1 VRLVVVVPAYNE
13 EQVLGEAL
21 HDLPSTVD
29 GFASVGVLVVDD
41 GSTDRTA
48 EVARAAG
55 ATVVRHPT
63 NRGLARAFMTG
74 TREAVRMG
82 ADVIVTT
89 DADNQYVAADIVRLV
104 RPILAEGAD
113 LVVGTRSIGDIATFS
128 SAKRA
133 MQRLGSSIVRLAS
146 NTTVPDAPSG
156 FRAMTVATAQRLDV
170 HNDHTYTLETL
181 IQAGRMGLDV
191 RSVPIRVNGYRRPSR
206 LIRWWPAYVV
216 RSGVNIVRIAILY
229 RPFRFFSISGA
240 VVGACGITL
249 LTSYFDAVA
258 DEAGAGTGRGW
269 MLVIGAGL
277 LVVSTQAVVAGLLA
291 DSLAANGRVIREV
304 RDRLAQL
311 EADHRR

>member
-1 VRLVVVVPAYNE
+1 MKLIVVIPAYNE

-41 GSTDRTA
+41 GSTDRTG

-63 NRGLARAFMTG
+63 NRGLAQAFMTG

-104 RPILAEGAD
+104 GPILAEGAD
-113 LVVGTRSIGDIATFS
+113 LVVGSRSIGDIATFS
-128 SAKRA
+128 SAKRV
-133 MQRLGSSIVRLAS
+133 MQRLGSSVVRLAS

-156 FRAMTVATAQRLDV
+156 FRAMTAATARRLDV

-191 RSVPIRVNGYRRPSR
+191 RSVPIRVNGFRRPSR
-206 LIRWWPAYVV
+206 LIRWWPAYVA
-216 RSGVNIVRIAILY
+216 RSGATIVRIAILY
-229 RPFRFFSISGA
+229 RPFRFFLISAA
-240 VVGACGITL
+240 VVGTFGVML
-249 LTSYFDAVA
+249 LTAYFGAVA
-258 DEAGAGTGRGW
+258 EGAGTGRGW

-277 LVVSTQAVVAGLLA
+277 LAVSTQAAVAAFLA

-311 EADHRR
+311 EFDHRL